1 MILAAPLVQRSA
13 IFVRITFWTTYV
25 WTVSARWI
33 VVCPVVRDAPNI
45 SRFIDKRGELKMHL
59 IYKDNTSYSCTH
71 EEFRIAFHVQ

>member
-1 MILAAPLVQRSA
+1 
-13 IFVRITFWTTYV
+13 
-25 WTVSARWI
+25 
-33 VVCPVVRDAPNI
+33 VCPVVRDAPNI